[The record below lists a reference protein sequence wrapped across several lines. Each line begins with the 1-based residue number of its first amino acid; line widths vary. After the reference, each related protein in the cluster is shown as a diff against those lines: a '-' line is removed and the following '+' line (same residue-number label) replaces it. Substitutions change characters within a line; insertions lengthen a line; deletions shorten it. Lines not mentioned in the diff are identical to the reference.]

1 MKYDP
6 RLEEEIKETAYLT
19 AENAFRY
26 RPIMR
31 FFYEKYEQAENW
43 LYKEDVYNA
52 LKEYQ
57 KEYTLE
63 ECSRDLDFLVSKNS
77 LTTMQDTENANTL
90 EKFKFKNFRYQMTDY
105 AIEIERMTIRL
116 EEMEVKVTSLESR
129 LFERIKNH
137 LKKLV
142 DITTKSEEDLYEIWS
157 DLTTDFTNL
166 NQSYQDFLK
175 KFNEPQTEE
184 LLQSTLFIE
193 FKNELIR
200 YLENFIKEYIKY
212 SKEIQDVLKEIR
224 EETVEIFMES
234 LISHHKKA
242 PKIRPNFD
250 FDHLKEINK
259 GKWASIKKWFYN
271 ETGMSEGERLL
282 KATTN
287 IISKVTKYASNLIE
301 LHGNMVQ
308 RKEDYKK
315 LAKLFDKEETL
326 SDAHAL
332 ASTVFGVGTIR
343 HFKGISNVLSDS
355 VVSSYEVDPIEI
367 EIDPMKRGMKT
378 VRERTPIKDNAEEK
392 QKILEEFERQEEEKR
407 KILETFISKKIWEM
421 KEKLSLTKE
430 ERRYLFSLVDKIER
444 IENNVGYGTDPLF
457 GIKYQITFEA
467 HEKCTI
473 ESEDGTLYME
483 GIKLEFIGG
492 KNE

>member
-1 MKYDP
+1 MKYNP
-6 RLEEEIKETAYLT
+6 HLEEEIKETAYLT

-43 LYKEDVYNA
+43 LYKEDVHQA
-52 LKEYQ
+52 LKEHQ

-63 ECSRDLDFLVSKNS
+63 ECARDLDFLVSKKS

-129 LFERIKNH
+129 LFERIKTH
-137 LKKLV
+137 LTKLM
-142 DITTKSEEDLYEIWS
+142 DITSKNENELYEIWA

-175 KFNEPQTEE
+175 KFNEPETEE

-193 FKNELIR
+193 FKNDLIH
-200 YLENFIKEYIKY
+200 YLENFIKEYIRY
-212 SKEIQDVLKEIR
+212 SKEIQDILKEIT
-224 EETVEIFMES
+224 EENVNIFMDS
-234 LISHHKKA
+234 LVEHHKKA
-242 PKIRPNFD
+242 PKVRPNFD
-250 FDHLKEINK
+250 FNHLKEINK
-259 GKWASIKKWFYN
+259 GRYTSIKKWFYN
-271 ETGMSEGERLL
+271 ESGMSEGERLL

-287 IISKVTKYASNLIE
+287 IISKITKYASNLIE
-301 LHGNMVQ
+301 LHGNMIQ

-326 SDAHAL
+326 KDAHTL
-332 ASTVFGVGTIR
+332 ASTVLGVNIIR

-355 VVSSYEVDPIEI
+355 IVNSYEVEPIEI
-367 EIDPMKRGMKT
+367 EIDPMKRGMKIIHQ
-378 VRERTPIKDNAEEK
+378 RTPIKDNSKEK
-392 QKILEEFERQEEEKR
+392 QKILEEAEHKEAENR
-407 KILETFISKKIWEM
+407 KILENFISKKTWIM
-421 KEKLSLTKE
+421 NEKVSLTKE
-430 ERRYLFSLVDKIER
+430 ERRYLFSLIDKIED

-457 GIKYQITFEA
+457 GMKYLITFDEKA
-467 HEKCTI
+467 KCTM

-483 GIKLEFIGG
+483 GIKLEFIGD